1 MVLRTCNAAPSG
13 ARSGA
18 GGGGSI
24 HNQLYNWLCIYYSV
38 LPGIVNRGQAAL
50 GNFFAPAHPEGATAF
65 PCHPTPPVP
74 GILPASFRACHPARL
89 PVFVILGVLL
99 SLSSRQFP
107 CLCHPEP
114 PQPCHPERSEGS
126 SLIPLQARRGNRRRG
141 GKILRRCAPQDDR
154 GETDA
159 PRADKRGGRHPLR
172 RQKARLSPLE
182 KTKGETVAPREDKGR
197 DCRPPRRQK
206 GRQAPLE
213 KTKGETVAPR
223 EDKRRGRHPL
233 RRQRA
238 RLTPFE
244 RTKGKSRPGLGVE
257 TGRLGKTGNGCA
269 IRPSGTPD
277 RPPWASGPG
286 R

>member
-74 GILPASFRACHPARL
+74 GILPASSRHPPGILPASFRACHPGRF
-89 PVFVILGVLL
+89 PVPVILRVFLPL
-99 SLSSRQFP
+99 SSWASSCPSHPGSFPASVILNLPGPCSSRQLRP
-107 CLCHPEP
+107 CHPECLSPCHSEP

-154 GETDA
+154 GATDA

-172 RQKARLSPLE
+172 RQKARLTPLGR
-182 KTKGETVAPREDKGR
+182 TKGTTDA
-197 DCRPPRRQK
+197 
-206 GRQAPLE
+206 L
-213 KTKGETVAPR
+213 R
-223 EDKRRGRHPL
+223 EDKREKPPRSRGGDG
-233 RRQRA
+233 A
-238 RLTPFE
+238 A
-244 RTKGKSRPGLGVE
+244 GKRGGE
-257 TGRLGKTGNGCA
+257 

>member
-13 ARSGA
+13 ARSDA

-38 LPGIVNRGQAAL
+38 LPGIVNRGRAAL

-74 GILPASFRACHPARL
+74 GILPASFRACHPGRF
-89 PVFVILGVLL
+89 PVPVILRVFL
-99 SLSSRQFP
+99 SLSSWASSCPSHPGSFPASVILNLPGPCSSRQLRP
-107 CLCHPEP
+107 CHPECLSPCHPECLSPCHPEP

-182 KTKGETVAPREDKGR
+182 KTKDEA
-197 DCRPPRRQK
+197 
-206 GRQAPLE
+206 
-213 KTKGETVAPR
+213 
-223 EDKRRGRHPL
+223 
-233 RRQRA
+233 
-238 RLTPFE
+238 
-244 RTKGKSRPGLGVE
+244 
-257 TGRLGKTGNGCA
+257 
-269 IRPSGTPD
+269 GTP
-277 RPPWASGPG
+277 
-286 R
+286 